1 MKKILS
7 IVLIFAVCLS
17 LIATPVFA
25 QITYENKQ
33 PAQPEEPAGAE
44 DSVDFDMPVSEA
56 EIANARMTFNLVA
69 NYIAEFDAAQ
79 LYADLSEIV
88 NFSDSFDFWKD
99 DMTADL
105 KNLIFGELKAS
116 LPTLDSSTFLED
128 AVRESLSSEE
138 GKSSL
143 ASAGIKQIGDNA
155 FDLMGFMTM
164 TVEGNAYIYSDATG
178 KVIQK
183 LSLAAGPDP
192 DSVYINFETN
202 ADPDQPLVIEAIAHI
217 GDDKITVSGKE
228 DGATEFEPQFEIDFS
243 EKNLVSIIGLKDE
256 KKMTVQFIPENY
268 QISITTPG
276 PNDEIGEPVEEQ
288 VSVVEINPENKS
300 LGLTVNGEELLTV
313 YFYPEEKE
321 ITLVSPGLADATA
334 GLGGS
339 GGESLTFKFDD
350 ETMSLDVVSGES
362 PLAELVFSQENSAID
377 LSISAGEM
385 GMMSGISLRVD
396 AAANNVVFVFMGME
410 MFNLTLDTEAETISI
425 ASVDME
431 TQSKT
436 TEVLTLEDLAK
447 MLRNQVGVEAG
458 IVE

>member
-1 MKKILS
+1 MKKFLC

-17 LIATPVFA
+17 FIATPVFA

-33 PAQPEEPAGAE
+33 PAQPEEPAEAE

-79 LYADLSEIV
+79 LYTDLSEIV
-88 NFSDSFDFWKD
+88 NFSDTFDFWKD

-128 AVRESLSSEE
+128 AIREGLSSEE
-138 GKSSL
+138 GKSGL
-143 ASAGIKQIGDNA
+143 ASAGIKQISDNA

-164 TVEGNAYIYSDATG
+164 TVEGNAYIYKDATG

-202 ADPDQPLVIEAIAHI
+202 ADPDQPLVIEAIAHL
-217 GDDKITVSGKE
+217 GDDKITVSGKK
-228 DGATEFEPQFEIDFS
+228 DGSTEFEPLLEIDLT
-243 EKNLVSIIGLKDE
+243 EKNLISITGLKDE

-276 PNDEIGEPVEEQ
+276 SNDEIGEPVEEQ
-288 VSVVEINPENKS
+288 VNVLEINPENKS
-300 LGLTVNGEELLTV
+300 FGMTVNGEELLTA
-313 YFYPEEKE
+313 YFYPEDKE
-321 ITLVSPGLADATA
+321 ITLVSPGLVGAAA
-334 GLGGS
+334 ELGGS

-350 ETMSLDVVSGES
+350 EAMSLDVVSGEN
-362 PLAELVFSQENSAID
+362 PLAKLVFSQENSAIE
-377 LSISAGEM
+377 LSISYGEM
-385 GMMSGISLRVD
+385 GMMSGISLVVN
-396 AAANNVVFVFMGME
+396 AAEKNAVFSFMGIE
-410 MFNLTLDTEAETISI
+410 MFNLTLDTEAETATVVS
-425 ASVDME
+425 ADMMSE
-431 TQSKT
+431 TKT
-436 TEVLTLEDLAK
+436 TEVFTLEDVAK
-447 MLRNQVGVEAG
+447 MLRNQVDAG
-458 IVE
+458 AEIVE

>member
-7 IVLIFAVCLS
+7 IVLIFAACLS

-25 QITYENKQ
+25 QITYENKK
-33 PAQPEEPAGAE
+33 PAQPGESAGTGELSA
-44 DSVDFDMPVSEA
+44 SDMPVSEA

-79 LYADLSEIV
+79 LYTDLSEIV
-88 NFSDSFDFWKD
+88 NFSDTFDFWKD

-116 LPTLDSSTFLED
+116 LPTLDSNTFLED
-128 AVRESLSSEE
+128 AVREGLSSEE

-143 ASAGIKQIGDNA
+143 ANAGIKQIGDNT

-178 KVIQK
+178 KVLRK

-202 ADPDQPLVIEAIAHI
+202 ADPDQPLVIEAIAHL

-228 DGATEFEPQFEIDFS
+228 DGSTEFEPQFEIDLS
-243 EKNLVSIIGLKDE
+243 EKNLISIIGLKDE
-256 KKMTVQFIPENY
+256 KKITVQFIPEDY
-268 QISITTPG
+268 QISITAPG
-276 PNDEIGEPVEEQ
+276 SNDEIGEPVGEQ
-288 VSVVEINPENKS
+288 VSVIEINPENKS
-300 LGLTVNGEELLTV
+300 LGLFVDGEELLTV

-321 ITLVSPGLADATA
+321 ITLVSSGLADATA
-334 GLGGS
+334 ELGGN

-350 ETMSLDVVSGES
+350 ETMSLDIVSGES

-385 GMMSGISLRVD
+385 GMMSGISLKVD

>member
-7 IVLIFAVCLS
+7 IVLIFAACLS

-25 QITYENKQ
+25 QITYENKKPEQ
-33 PAQPEEPAGAE
+33 PGERAGTGELSA
-44 DSVDFDMPVSEA
+44 SDMPVSEA

-79 LYADLSEIV
+79 LYTDLSEIV
-88 NFSDSFDFWKD
+88 NFSDTFDFWKD

-116 LPTLDSSTFLED
+116 LPTLDSNTFLED
-128 AVRESLSSEE
+128 AVREGLSSEE

-143 ASAGIKQIGDNA
+143 ANAGIKQIGDNT

-178 KVIQK
+178 KVLRK

-202 ADPDQPLVIEAIAHI
+202 ADPDQPLVIEAIAHL

-228 DGATEFEPQFEIDFS
+228 DGSTEFEPQFEIDLS
-243 EKNLVSIIGLKDE
+243 EKNLISIIGLKDE
-256 KKMTVQFIPENY
+256 KKITVQFIPEDY
-268 QISITTPG
+268 QISITAPG
-276 PNDEIGEPVEEQ
+276 SNDEIGEPVGEQ
-288 VSVVEINPENKS
+288 VSVIEINPENKS
-300 LGLTVNGEELLTV
+300 LGLFVDGEELLTV

-321 ITLVSPGLADATA
+321 ITLVSSGLADATA
-334 GLGGS
+334 ELGGN

-350 ETMSLDVVSGES
+350 ETMSLDIVSGES

-385 GMMSGISLRVD
+385 GMMSGISLKVD